1 MKNFQ
6 KIYDYC
12 LCLSKHKY
20 ASFFLCLNSFC
31 ESIFWP
37 VPVECF
43 LIPMSLAAPKKAL
56 TFAGFATLFSV
67 IGAIIGYLIGFYAWE
82 TFVQPIFASLNYE
95 HYVDTIEN
103 WFTSYGILFVAIGAF
118 TPIPYKV
125 IAITVGMM
133 ASSSNIP
140 FFAIDQQLSIFTFVI
155 VSILGRGLRFFLIS
169 FLIKLGGEKIASNVR
184 RYIDIIGWI
193 CVILVIVV
201 IAVYKIFYA

>member
-1 MKNFQ
+1 
-6 KIYDYC
+6 
-12 LCLSKHKY
+12 
-20 ASFFLCLNSFC
+20 
-31 ESIFWP
+31 
-37 VPVECF
+37 
-43 LIPMSLAAPKKAL
+43 MSLAAPKKAL